1 MDIPEK
7 EHVSKAHLVGQSKD
21 IFLCPQCNVQKRLD
35 LSKLKSYG
43 KNVRLRCKCGRLYEI
58 EQRQVYRK
66 KTEIP
71 CIIKR
76 AIKPLRGVGIIK
88 DISSNGIKIQLLE
101 DLVILTGDILTI
113 SFKLDLPSEPHVVA
127 EAKVVRAH
135 GSEVGCQIINWGGY
149 EKEIY
154 YYLLP

>member
-1 MDIPEK
+1 MGTLEK
-7 EHVSKAHLVGQSKD
+7 ERVTKVHLVGENRD
-21 IFLCPQCNVQKRLD
+21 IFFCSYCDTKKRID
-35 LSKLKSYG
+35 LFKLRSSG
-43 KNVRLRCKCGRLYEI
+43 KNVRIRCNCGRLYEI

-76 AIKPLRGVGIIK
+76 AIKPLKGVGIIK
-88 DISSNGIKIQLLE
+88 DISISGIKLQMVE
-101 DLVILTGDILTI
+101 DLVILPGDILTI
-113 SFKLDLPSEPHVVA
+113 SFKLDLPAEPHVIA
-127 EAKVVRAH
+127 EAKVVRTH
-135 GSEVGCQIINWGGY
+135 NSEIGCQVINWGGH